1 MGGPETMYRAAA
13 RAPGDRGMDTP
24 PPSRPRQA
32 AQQSTPWER
41 CSRARRGSGAP
52 QTAQASSSGSYPVR
66 QSSRSSKTAFT
77 KARGFFKVSNA

>member
-24 PPSRPRQA
+24 PPSRSRQA

-52 QTAQASSSGSYPVR
+52 QTSSSGSYPVR

-77 KARGFFKVSNA
+77 RARGFFKVSNA